1 MHKYHALLETIDI
14 DIQLGNLLVPHPIPQ
29 SPQDR
34 RPHKQEE
41 ESVSQTKWAKPDP
54 QPQKQ
59 NTYYH

>member
-14 DIQLGNLLVPHPIPQ
+14 DIQHIQLSNLLVPHPIPQ

-41 ESVSQTKWAKPDP
+41 ESVSQT
-54 QPQKQ
+54 
-59 NTYYH
+59 